1 MMGRNIENQRMAGIR
16 PCNLVASY
24 TPLGPGPNVP
34 GAPQSHHPS
43 QGIMDSF
50 VHAQRSPTPGGAW
63 GFGPGL
69 LVKHVHFG
77 ECEFDT
83 LTALQAHG
91 EARYLARFGVFGK
104 VDNLPVFS
112 TVEAA
117 LRGGR
122 RGAYPDPPT

>member
-1 MMGRNIENQRMAGIR
+1 MVGRMEQRIRDGPPLKCGGIF
-16 PCNLVASY
+16 

-34 GAPQSHHPS
+34 GAPQSYHPS

-91 EARYLARFGVFGK
+91 EAPYLARFGVFGK

-117 LRGGR
+117 LHGGGR
-122 RGAYPDPPT
+122 SAYPDP